1 MKKILIIATGGTI
14 ASKKGENGLTPI
26 LTAREM
32 LEYVPKAAK
41 LCDIETISP
50 FSLDSTN
57 VRPCD
62 WIKIK
67 ETIEREYDEYDGF
80 VICHGTD
87 TMAYTASALSY
98 LIQHSPK
105 PIVITGAQ
113 RPIDMDI
120 TDAKTNLYDSI
131 LFACDYRAHG
141 VCIVFDGKVIAGTR
155 AKKQRTKSY
164 NAFSSINYPAIAVIR
179 DGRVVFFI
187 DDKKVEEVCFEEKF
201 CDRVFLLKLI
211 PNIAPSIIDYLSNE
225 YRGII
230 IESFGLGG
238 LPNYEERNEF
248 AAAIRRFTDK
258 GGAVV
263 ISTQV
268 PNEGSD
274 MTVYEVG
281 ASIKNGLNIIEAY
294 DMTTEAAVT
303 KLMWLLGKYSS
314 FEEVEKG
321 FYKEI
326 NHDVLMA

>member
-14 ASKKGENGLTPI
+14 ASKQGEDGLTPMI
-26 LTAREM
+26 TAQEM
-32 LEYVPKAAK
+32 LGYVPEAAK
-41 LCDIETISP
+41 LCDIETVSP
-50 FSLDSTN
+50 FALDSTN

-67 ETIEREYDEYDGF
+67 DVIEENYDGYDGF
-80 VICHGTD
+80 VVCHGTD
-87 TMAYTASALSY
+87 TMAYTAAALSY

-113 RPIDMDI
+113 RPIDVDI

-164 NAFSSINYPAIAVIR
+164 NAFSSINYPEIAVIR
-179 DGRVVFFI
+179 DGRVIFFI
-187 DDKKVEEVCFEEKF
+187 NDKKVEEVRFEDKL
-201 CDRVFLLKLI
+201 CDRVFLLKLV
-211 PNIAPSIIDYLSNE
+211 PNIAPSIIDHLSE
-225 YRGII
+225 VYRGII

-238 LPNYEERNEF
+238 LPSYEGKGEF
-248 AAAIRRFTDK
+248 AAAIRRFTQK

-281 ASIKNGLNIIEAY
+281 ARIKSGIDIIEAY

-303 KLMWLLGKYSS
+303 KLMWLLGKYDS
-314 FEEVEKG
+314 FEDIEKG
-321 FYKEI
+321 FYREI